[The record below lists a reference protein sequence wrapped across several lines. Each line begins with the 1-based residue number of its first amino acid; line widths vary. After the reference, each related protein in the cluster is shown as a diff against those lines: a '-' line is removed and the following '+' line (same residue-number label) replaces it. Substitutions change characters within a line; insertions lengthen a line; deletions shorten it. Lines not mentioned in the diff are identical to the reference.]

1 MQPSDS
7 LPPSAAAPVPLAD
20 GLPRCG
26 RFFCAAWAD
35 DTCARQ
41 RVVRR
46 RRVTGS
52 PQDRD
57 GSRRG
62 EGLPGAWAVLFV
74 RAMVEHPAGDVP
86 LLAQFSQGSLLPS
99 GHSAPS
105 ASRKS
110 RGFGAAFP
118 WPTRSRAYA
127 SPALFRRLSQ
137 GSLPTWAGSP
147 LVGRD
152 LHPLD
157 DTQSFMKASPPPIP
171 FDQQS
176 LVALNCLSAGGLK
189 ARSVCRQWTPPAHH
203 HTCTRR
209 EHAPFPCLRSACL

>member
-1 MQPSDS
+1 MWLGATRLPYLQKSRGHGLQCQRMGHGALLKVTSTRAAFARLGPGGTLFPNVHARMQPSDS

-74 RAMVEHPAGDVP
+74 RAMVEHPAGDTP
-86 LLAQFSQGSLLPS
+86 LLAQTTRMQ
-99 GHSAPS
+99 
-105 ASRKS
+105 
-110 RGFGAAFP
+110 RGVVAF
-118 WPTRSRAYA
+118 R
-127 SPALFRRLSQ
+127 
-137 GSLPTWAGSP
+137 
-147 LVGRD
+147 
-152 LHPLD
+152 
-157 DTQSFMKASPPPIP
+157 
-171 FDQQS
+171 
-176 LVALNCLSAGGLK
+176 
-189 ARSVCRQWTPPAHH
+189 
-203 HTCTRR
+203 
-209 EHAPFPCLRSACL
+209 

>member
-7 LPPSAAAPVPLAD
+7 LPPSATAPVPLAS

-26 RFFCAAWAD
+26 RLFCASWAD
-35 DTCARQ
+35 DTCARHVPCVGDSSPALRKTGVCRGEARASQ
-41 RVVRR
+41 
-46 RRVTGS
+46 VTGPSSSCVPWSNTPPDTIPSS
-52 PQDRD
+52 PES
-57 GSRRG
+57 SRRG
-62 EGLPGAWAVLFV
+62 W
-74 RAMVEHPAGDVP
+74 
-86 LLAQFSQGSLLPS
+86 LLPS
-99 GHSAPS
+99 GKTGLS
-105 ASRKS
+105 ASGKA

-176 LVALNCLSAGGLK
+176 LVALNFLS
-189 ARSVCRQWTPPAHH
+189 T
-203 HTCTRR
+203 
-209 EHAPFPCLRSACL
+209 